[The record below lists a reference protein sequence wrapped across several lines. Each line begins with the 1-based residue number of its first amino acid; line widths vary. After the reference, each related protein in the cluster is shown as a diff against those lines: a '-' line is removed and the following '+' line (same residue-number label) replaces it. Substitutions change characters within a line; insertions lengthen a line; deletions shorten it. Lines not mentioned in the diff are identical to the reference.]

1 MKESL
6 EENQP
11 REVEWG
17 LVMKSCGRYAEQF
30 DFPVEKRRKS
40 LFDLET

>member
-1 MKESL
+1 MKERL

-17 LVMKSCGRYAEQF
+17 LVMKSCGRNAEQF
-30 DFPVEKRRKS
+30 DFPVGKKGEIT
-40 LFDLET
+40 F